1 MFAFVKKLLDPIL
14 RLFGKKKKEP
24 ELRMPKGLSKE
35 QQKQLREIQ
44 ERNTRDPNIPQTAQD
59 SIPFQRMFPDGI
71 CRVTDNY
78 YTKTIQFQDINYQL
92 AQQED
97 QTAIFEEWCSFLNF
111 FDSSIRFELSFMN
124 MTTDAADFEKM
135 IRIPFKKDMFNHI
148 RIEFSSML
156 KRQLAQGNNG
166 LTKTKYL
173 TFGIEADSMKQ
184 AKPRLQHVEIDLL
197 NNFRRLG
204 VRAKTLSGKER
215 LHLMHSMFHMGEG
228 DNEKFLFD
236 WKWLVGSGMSVK
248 DFIAPTCFAFPKSR
262 VFQMGGLYGSM
273 SYLQITASDLSDQM
287 LKDFLEM
294 ESSQIVTMHIQSV
307 DQNKAIKTIKRT
319 ITELDRSKIEEQKK
333 AVRSGYDMD
342 IIPSDLATYGK
353 DAKAL
358 LKELQSQNERMF
370 LLTFLVM
377 NTGKTEAE
385 LETNVFQASSIAQK
399 YNCNLRRLDY
409 QQEQGLMSS
418 LPLAYNQIE
427 IQRGMTTSSTA
438 IFVPFTTQELF
449 QDGKE
454 TIYYGLN
461 ALSNNLIMVDRK
473 KLKNPNGLILGTP
486 GSGKSFSAK
495 REITNAFLVSDDDII
510 VCDPE
515 AEYTALVRKLEG
527 QVIKISPSS
536 TQYIN
541 PMDIN
546 ANYSEEDN
554 PIALK
559 ADFVLSLCELIVGGK
574 EGLQPVEKTV
584 IDRCVHQIYQKY
596 FEDPRPENMP
606 ILQDLYEALLN
617 QEEKEAKH
625 VATALE
631 IYVTGSLNLFNH
643 HTNVDVQN
651 RFVCYDIKE
660 LGKQLKKIGMLVV
673 QDQVWGRVTA
683 NRNAGKATRYYMDE
697 FHLLLKEEQ
706 TAAYSVEIWKRF
718 RKWGGIPT
726 GITQNVKD
734 LLSSREVENIFENSD
749 FIIMLN
755 QAAGDRQI
763 LASQLNISPHQLSYV
778 TQSGE
783 GEGLLF
789 YGNVILP
796 FVDHFPTDLELYSI
810 MTTKLAEVQEA
821 KEA

>member
-1 MFAFVKKLLDPIL
+1 MSIDKKKSRKAKAASSAPVSTKKLSRKQQRELQTAVKKA
-14 RLFGKKKKEP
+14 K
-24 ELRMPKGLSKE
+24 
-35 QQKQLREIQ
+35 
-44 ERNTRDPNIPQTAQD
+44 RDDGVPRTAQQ

-71 CRVTDNY
+71 CRVTDRY

-97 QTAIFEEWCSFLNF
+97 KTAIFEEWCSFLNF
-111 FDSSIRFELSFMN
+111 FDSSIHFELSFMN
-124 MTTDAADFEKM
+124 MSTDADAFEKS
-135 IRIPFKKDMFNHI
+135 IRIPYQNDGFDDVRAEYGM
-148 RIEFSSML
+148 ML
-156 KRQLAQGNNG
+156 RQQLQKGNNG

-184 AKPRLQHVEIDLL
+184 AKPRLDHIEVDLM
-197 NNFRRLG
+197 NNFHRLG
-204 VRAKTLSGKER
+204 VAAKLLDGKER
-215 LHLMHSMFHMGEG
+215 LQLMHSMFHMG
-228 DNEKFLFD
+228 DQEKFRFD
-236 WKWLVGSGMSVK
+236 WKWLPKSGLSVK
-248 DFIAPTCFAFPKSR
+248 DYIAPTSFAFPGSR
-262 VFQMGGLYGSM
+262 IFRMGKLYGAM
-273 SYLQITASDLSDQM
+273 SYLQITASDISDQL
-287 LKDFLEM
+287 LKDFLDM
-294 ESSQIVTMHIQSV
+294 DSSEIVTMHIQSV
-307 DQNKAIKTIKRT
+307 DQNKAIKQIKHT

-333 AVRSGYDMD
+333 AVRAGYDMD
-342 IIPSDLATYGK
+342 IIPSDLATYGN
-353 DAKAL
+353 DAKSL

-370 LLTFLVM
+370 LLTFLVL
-377 NTGKTEAE
+377 NTGSTKQE
-385 LETNVFQASSIAQK
+385 LETNVFQANSIAQK
-399 YNCNLRRLDY
+399 HNCNLRRLDY

-454 TIYYGLN
+454 ALYYGLN

-495 REITNAFLVSDDDII
+495 REITNAFLTTSDDII

-515 AEYTALVRKLEG
+515 AEYAALVTRLKG

-546 ANYSEEDN
+546 SNYSEEDN

-559 ADFVLSLCELIVGGK
+559 SDFILSLCELVVGGK

-584 IDRCVHQIYQKY
+584 IDRCVHQIYQTY
-596 FEDPRPENMP
+596 FENPVPERMP
-606 ILQDLYEALLN
+606 ILEDLYNALLK
-617 QEEKEAKH
+617 QEEKEARH

-631 IYVTGSLNLFNH
+631 IYVKGSLNLFNH
-643 HTNVDVQN
+643 RTNVDVNN

-660 LGKQLKKIGMLVV
+660 LGKQMKKIGMLIV

-683 NRNAGKATRYYMDE
+683 NRSAGKCTRYYVDE
-697 FHLLLKEEQ
+697 FHLLLKEEK

-718 RKWGGIPT
+718 RKWGGCPT

-734 LLSSREVENIFENSD
+734 LLTSREVENIFENSD

-763 LASQLNISPHQLSYV
+763 LANTLNISPHQLSYV
-778 TQSGE
+778 THSGE

-796 FVDHFPTDLELYSI
+796 FVDHFPTNLELYRI
-810 MTTKLAEVQEA
+810 MTTKLSEVTPE